1 MTPGELSKKVS
12 VAVPTDTR
20 ILSITASDADPK
32 EAARIANGLKD
43 VAAEKI
49 IAVTKV
55 SDVTTLDE
63 AVVPQNPSSPNIKRN
78 VLLGFVVGGVFISA
92 LVILSEVLDDRVKK
106 PEDVEEVMGVT
117 LIGVIPS
124 IKKL

>member
-1 MTPGELSKKVS
+1 
-12 VAVPTDTR
+12 
-20 ILSITASDADPK
+20 
-32 EAARIANGLKD
+32 LKD